1 MLLYKTLKRSLKSL
15 AREVLGKIF
24 RKITSEKLINNSLTV
39 FCYHDVS
46 SNPSEFNH
54 RFDLNIPPNIFEYQI
69 EFINKNFN
77 IISPD
82 DLLTDNIPARAALI
96 TFDDGFRS
104 YFKNAVPILEKYNS
118 PSIIFLNMAP
128 IKGEIFWSGL
138 ITYLCEK
145 STEFYQYLSN
155 NTKIDLKKKPLFLY
169 CSREIVNS
177 YLELKGK
184 TFKNEVDKYVGEF
197 LTLQDL
203 ELISS
208 NKLVFF
214 GNHLYNHDVPLLLS
228 DNELIES
235 YLKNEG
241 KLKKY
246 PNHRCLFAFPFGQ
259 PNTCFSSQQIDLLVE
274 NGAMKVFSSY
284 PALNPDFSIPYLH
297 RISLDSNDKCKARL
311 WFNILYRSLIMNN
324 NKAF

>member
-104 YFKNAVPILEKYNS
+104 YFKTAVPILEKYNS

-214 GNHLYNHDVPLLLS
+214 GNHLYNHYVPLLMS
-228 DNELIES
+228 DREL
-235 YLKNEG
+235 LKYYSKNNKE
-241 KLKKY
+241 LKKY
-246 PNHRCLFAFPFGQ
+246 PNYRDLFAFPFGQ
-259 PNTCFSSQQIDLLVE
+259 PDTCFSQKQTELLIK
-274 NGAMKVFSSY
+274 NGAKKVFSAY
-284 PALNPDFSIPYLH
+284 PIVNSEINSHYLH
-297 RISLDSNDKCKARL
+297 RIVLSSLNNTKSRI
-311 WFNILYRSLIMNN
+311 WFNILWRSYKL
-324 NKAF
+324 